1 MDGEEECACR
11 ERERVESVSVR
22 EALYE
27 LLLGGG
33 QHGVPGGRA
42 VAAVGGHCFG
52 PGLSD
57 HPEHLRGGGPPGR
70 VRGHASGGDVGQGG
84 ELVLLGATGTGRD
97 GRVGLPLLV
106 ADGADPAGDV
116 QLEEVLEGRP
126 ASEELEEEHPEAVDV
141 GRRRE
146 EVAGL
151 GGPVQERRGGEVR
164 EEQRGDEAVVGEA
177 RLEVGAQE
185 HVGRL
190 QVAVDDARLVEVQQ
204 PRRRVLRDLHA
215 RRPVQRLPLAGRP
228 RSCNHRSIISA
239 IFSLACFVIY
249 YCTTV

>member
-1 MDGEEECACR
+1 MKKIECACR
-11 ERERVESVSVR
+11 EREREVESVSVR

-42 VAAVGGHCFG
+42 VAAVGGGHCFG

-57 HPEHLRGGGPPGR
+57 HPEQLRGGGPPGR
-70 VRGHASGGDVGQGG
+70 VRGHAGGGDAGQGG
-84 ELVLLGATGTGRD
+84 ELVLLGGAPGRD
-97 GRVGLPLLV
+97 GGGVGLPLLV

-116 QLEEVLEGRP
+116 QLEEEVLEGRP
-126 ASEELEEEHPEAVDV
+126 AREELEEEHPEAVDV

-146 EVAGL
+146 GVAGL
-151 GGPVQERRGGEVR
+151 GGPVQQRRGGEVR

-177 RLEVGAQE
+177 GLEVGAQE

-190 QVAVDDARLVEVQQ
+190 QVAVHDARLVEVQQ

-228 RSCNHRSIISA
+228 
-239 IFSLACFVIY
+239 
-249 YCTTV
+249 